1 MQWEEPNILNE
12 VFVPK
17 YQIWIRPNVYVSIQ
31 LIGNRGQRKVLS
43 NIMEEHSAKYR
54 MWEIL
59 QESNLI
65 SLTNKVQGKM
75 EGKVYSLKEF

>member
-1 MQWEEPNILNE
+1 
-12 VFVPK
+12 
-17 YQIWIRPNVYVSIQ
+17 
-31 LIGNRGQRKVLS
+31 
-43 NIMEEHSAKYR
+43 MEERSAKYR

-59 QESNLI
+59 QESKLI